1 MVRFRKKGCNWG
13 KGDSRRDS
21 RKQCKKAVRKSD
33 PEKQCKETIRRS
45 NPKKQS
51 EKAIRKS
58 NARKPSGEAM
68 QESDPKKRSVETI
81 FFFSRTPFEFPPFYR
96 LKSGRKTAVCLSL
109 KTCAPFSINLSMFF
123 KKHYDAFGK
132 TLRCFLGR
140 FACFFLLGRFLDPL
154 EISLARISLRRRTPE
169 PGNPLIGPSLK
180 RLPTL
185 EFPFSEP
192 FWGSFLSGNLFLGAS
207 FFGTSFWEFPSLE
220 SLLKTFL
227 LRKHF

>member
-1 MVRFRKKGCNWG
+1 MVRFRKKGCGWG
-13 KGDSRRDS
+13 KGDSRSDS

-45 NPKKQS
+45 N
-51 EKAIRKS
+51 
-58 NARKPSGEAM
+58 ARKQSGEAM

-81 FFFSRTPFEFPPFYR
+81 FFFSGTPSEFPPFYR

-140 FACFFLLGRFLDPL
+140 FACFFLFGRFLDPL
-154 EISLARISLRRRTPE
+154 EISLARIPFAGELR
-169 PGNPLIGPSLK
+169 S
-180 RLPTL
+180 
-185 EFPFSEP
+185 
-192 FWGSFLSGNLFLGAS
+192 
-207 FFGTSFWEFPSLE
+207 WEIP
-220 SLLKTFL
+220 
-227 LRKHF
+227 